1 VPARAAAICGELAR
15 LTFGVADGA
24 AIYAPEHHLGSSG
37 CADRVAVSSAR
48 KLDLSSGSSY
58 SADYRRI

>member
-48 KLDLSSGSSY
+48 KLDLSSG
-58 SADYRRI
+58 